1 MNTDDAY
8 RLATRLM
15 TELLPAGHGWRFKFD
30 TASVRFGCCDYG
42 QKLITLS
49 RQLTAMNEQ
58 PEVEETIRHE
68 IAHALAGPTAGH
80 GPKWVA
86 IALSIGSTGT
96 RLYSTAKVR
105 QPPRRYQAYCP
116 HCSKKF
122 QRDRLLKG
130 RYFFCPCT
138 SGRTSA
144 DLLRWVDT
152 HSKPAPVAP
161 MASVARTAAPG
172 YSDAVPQTPHTEM
185 EHDMTAKLTASGKAL
200 LTQIGNGQFSFFDNG
215 ITAGSGIWH
224 ENLTD
229 EAHAAVAKTPK
240 GVANVAR
247 KLADDGYLT
256 ISDVDEDN
264 PWVELTELGASTAL
278 AFSSAAVL
286 PAPEVEAPAEPV
298 FDAKAAR
305 EALEAKAAEEIA
317 AAKEEAPAKKAV
329 ARPKKSVTGD
339 KAPQAKLPT
348 SGKGKAAPAPKEKAA
363 PVDPHTVPDGVKLAS
378 IPADSELKWRNKA
391 RETKTVVGIYDGA
404 ASVTEESPL
413 RWVLHCE
420 AHDAVN
426 RYRTYKEAWLESAH
440 PMAFCPSCSVLY
452 RPRPAPVRGRGH
464 PQLDR
469 LFREAPS

>member
-264 PWVELTELGASTAL
+264 PWVELTELGASTA
-278 AFSSAAVL
+278 
-286 PAPEVEAPAEPV
+286 
-298 FDAKAAR
+298 
-305 EALEAKAAEEIA
+305 
-317 AAKEEAPAKKAV
+317 AKEEAPAKKAV

-440 PMAFCPSCSVLY
+440 PMAFCPSCSVL
-452 RPRPAPVRGRGH
+452 
-464 PQLDR
+464 
-469 LFREAPS
+469 